1 MRPVIFQ
8 TLPFSIPL
16 TDLGAGRNGN
26 TPDATELRHPC
37 ARSGYRSTPAA
48 KFHMRLTE
56 HVWFQASSSH
66 APDMSSQPDTLFRR
80 VEIARPLRKTYGP
93 TTTLREWK
101 VWTWPRFANA
111 TLSSAFER
119 L

>member
-1 MRPVIFQ
+1 M
-8 TLPFSIPL
+8 TS
-16 TDLGAGRNGN
+16 
-26 TPDATELRHPC
+26 PDATELRHPC
-37 ARSGYRSTPAA
+37 ARSGYRSIPAA
-48 KFHMRLTE
+48 KFRMRLTE

-66 APDMSSQPDTLFRR
+66 APAARSRRVPRPDILFRR
-80 VEIARPLRKTYGP
+80 VEIARPLHKTYGS
-93 TTTLREWK
+93 TTALMEWK